1 MKILVP
7 IKRVSDPDNANK
19 VKITPDGKAVTSEG
33 LSWDVNPFDLYGVEA
48 AIRLTENGPK
58 KERIGEVVVITL
70 GPQDVGIQLR
80 RCLAMGAERA
90 VRIDGEDAKLDGW
103 VVARALAKVAEAEK
117 PDLVILGKATVDGES
132 NQVAQ
137 ILAALMKL
145 PQATFVA
152 AITHKPDEKTITVT
166 REVDGGIIKAR
177 IGMPAVIAVSE
188 RILGARAVQNGV
200 TPENFDYPSDNVRY
214 TPLPMI
220 KKAEKK
226 PLDQKTLADFGL
238 DAALRLSYLG
248 FTAPPARK
256 SGIKVESVEAL
267 VEKLKNEARII

>member
-19 VKITPDGKAVTSEG
+19 VKISSDGKAVTSEG

-58 KERIGEVVVITL
+58 KERIGEVVVVTL
-70 GPQDVGIQLR
+70 GPQDVNIQLR

-90 VRIDGEDAKLDGW
+90 LRIDAEDAKLDGW
-103 VVARALAKVAEAEK
+103 VVAKTLAKVVEAEK
-117 PDLVILGKATVDGES
+117 PDLVILGKAAVDSES

-137 ILAALMKL
+137 ILAALLGL

-152 AITHKPDEKTITVT
+152 AIAHTPNEKTLAVT

-177 IGMPAVIAVSE
+177 ISMPAVIAVSE
-188 RILGARAVQNGV
+188 RILGARVVQNGV
-200 TPENFDYPSDNVRY
+200 TPESHEYPSDNVRY

-226 PLDQKTLADFGL
+226 PLDQKTLADYGVDPAVKLTYINFV
-238 DAALRLSYLG
+238 
-248 FTAPPARK
+248 APPARK
-256 SGIKVESVEAL
+256 AGIKVESVEQL
-267 VEKLKNEARII
+267 VEKLKNEARVI